1 MSETAEK
8 SAPVETDP
16 DVLHA
21 RVVDFQRRV
30 ATNVNDLQHEL
41 SPKTIAVNAKE
52 SAQELV
58 QNPDGTLKTKAL
70 VIAGVAVAAVALLI
84 VLKRKK

>member
-16 DVLHA
+16 EVLHA

-30 ATNVNDLQHEL
+30 ATNINDLQHEL
-41 SPKTIAVNAKE
+41 SPKVIAGNAKE

-58 QNPDGTLKTKAL
+58 KNPDGTLKTKTL
-70 VIAGVAVAAVALLI
+70 VIAGVAVTAIALLI
-84 VLKRKK
+84 ILKRKK

>member
-1 MSETAEK
+1 MSQTAE

-16 DVLHA
+16 EVLHA

-30 ATNVNDLQHEL
+30 ATNINDLQHEL
-41 SPKTIAVNAKE
+41 SPKVIAQNAKT

-58 QNPDGTLKTKAL
+58 QNPDGTLKTKTL

-84 VLKRKK
+84 ILKRKK